1 MRFLIALPIIFVAYA
16 LYEALKYV
24 KSKFWI
30 KVVKLILI
38 IAIIYFLIEY
48 INYKEIDFTKF
59 FKF

>member
-1 MRFLIALPIIFVAYA
+1 MRFLIALPIIFVTYA
-16 LYEALKYV
+16 LYQALKYV

-30 KVVKLILI
+30 KVVRLILI

-59 FKF
+59 FKL

>member
-1 MRFLIALPIIFVAYA
+1 MRFLIALPIIFASYA
-16 LYEALKYV
+16 LIQVLTFV

-30 KVVKLILI
+30 KIVKI
-38 IAIIYFLIEY
+38 IFTLAIIYFLIEY

>member
-1 MRFLIALPIIFVAYA
+1 MRFLIALPVIFIAYA
-16 LYEALKYV
+16 LYQVLTYV

-30 KVVKLILI
+30 KVVRLILI